1 MSQAPHERIKLPPGW
16 WDRFVELYQRSGF
29 ATLEDF
35 CRATGQAPDSDSAIA
50 PRTMYRCKNSKNPRG
65 QITARVSDILF
76 RKLGFET
83 RSELV
88 ASLEQ
93 PAQPRGIGTHG
104 EGLQPAAPP
113 KVSARTTRASPR
125 TTAFPRRVLTTK
137 HGMPQWA
144 DHWEVPLNGGCLR
157 SFTCAVESS
166 SPYFRFGLK
175 LLTSDGRVFGDAAIV
190 SQDGVSLLIHIGRN
204 NSDRPGMSSGDV
216 FFTTYRNGFAAN
228 RDQKLCASKA
238 RLQAT
243 VNLSIEDGSA
253 FSFSVNGHCCCRGA
267 IRPEACYR
275 LVMFGW
281 GDREEFE
288 IKVSEVEVSTLK

>member
-1 MSQAPHERIKLPPGW
+1 
-16 WDRFVELYQRSGF
+16 
-29 ATLEDF
+29 
-35 CRATGQAPDSDSAIA
+35 
-50 PRTMYRCKNSKNPRG
+50 
-65 QITARVSDILF
+65 
-76 RKLGFET
+76 
-83 RSELV
+83 
-88 ASLEQ
+88 
-93 PAQPRGIGTHG
+93 
-104 EGLQPAAPP
+104 
-113 KVSARTTRASPR
+113 
-125 TTAFPRRVLTTK
+125 
-137 HGMPQWA
+137 MPQWA